1 MKAWQS
7 ILLGILLGV
16 ITSGAVLLIAAPV
29 RSTPLEIVPSTQ
41 ASSLIVDVEGKV
53 LHHGVYEFKPGDRVN
68 DAIQAAG
75 GLAAG
80 ANTESI
86 NQAALLTDGEKILV
100 PESNEFGLAT
110 PSVPIADQLL
120 NLNSATE
127 DELNQLPGI
136 GEQKAR
142 AILQYRSDYGG
153 FVSVD
158 DLIYVPGIG
167 QSLLDTLRNYVTVE
181 K

>member
-1 MKAWQS
+1 MKDWQL
-7 ILLGILLGV
+7 ILVGILLGV
-16 ITSGAVLLIAAPV
+16 ILSGAVLLIASPA
-29 RSTPLEIVPSTQ
+29 RSIPLSIVKSTQ
-41 ASSLIVDVEGKV
+41 DSALIIDVAGKV
-53 LHHGVYEFKPGDRVN
+53 SHPGVFELKPGDRVM

-86 NQAALLTDGEKILV
+86 NLAALLNDGEKILV
-100 PESNEFGLAT
+100 PASTESAVESPAAT
-110 PSVPIADQLL
+110 NAGRTL
-120 NLNSATE
+120 NLNTATA
-127 DELNQLPGI
+127 DELDLIPGI
-136 GEQKAR
+136 GEQKAQ
-142 AILQYRSDYGG
+142 AIIQYRSDYGN
-153 FVSVD
+153 FSSVD